1 MRYWIAAL
9 ALVLLCSCEGADV
22 FNPDAPLLAVTNP
35 LLAPL
40 QNVGITS
47 FGRSDPLTG
56 QLAPNATCFSFRAEF
71 VATQVGDQ
79 LTLEMQAWVD
89 DKSLTVDPVFVDTLR
104 GAILKQDPNTGLLE
118 FLVTTSTPAGCA
130 LPQPNLSCAPTL
142 HPFGPFEPCCHDW
155 EGLVFVHFTGVFGD
169 FGIDASGNLLEV
181 RGLLTRQYSDGTE
194 CRATI
199 NF

>member
-1 MRYWIAAL
+1 MA

-22 FNPDAPLLAVTNP
+22 FNPAPPLLSVTNP

-56 QLAPNATCFSFRAEF
+56 QLAPNATCFSFQAEF
-71 VATQVGDQ
+71 VATQIGDQ
-79 LTLEMQAWVD
+79 LTLEMRAWVD
-89 DKSLTVDPVFVDTLR
+89 DPNSAGTFSTAPVFVESLR
-104 GAILKQDPNTGLLE
+104 GAILKQDPNTGLLQ
-118 FLVTTSTPAGCA
+118 FLVATSTPAGC
-130 LPQPNLSCAPTL
+130 NLSPALSCFPL
-142 HPFGPFEPCCHDW
+142 HPSGPFAPCCHDW
-155 EGLVFVHFTGVFGD
+155 EGLVFIHFTGDFGD
-169 FGIDASGNLLEV
+169 FGIDAAGNLLQI
-181 RGLLTRQYSDGTE
+181 RGLLTRQFSDGTE